1 MKDSARDERVS
12 AIRKLIDERQ
22 LAQAEIQ
29 SVKLAQSGET
39 AAASE
44 DVYKRQ
50 LQDRD
55 QKIDRATALIADL
68 ENDRKRAAARITE
81 LESDMTDVRAALQK
95 RDGEVDGAVARMQE
109 LETTIAQL
117 RELHAGVEQ
126 ELSSAKGAMNELHSR
141 FDETRRQ
148 LFEQTNLFLA
158 VTQAENERLALLID
172 TVQSSRFWQLKRVL
186 GRVRRAFT
194 A

>member
-1 MKDSARDERVS
+1 MRRA
-12 AIRKLIDERQ
+12 
-22 LAQAEIQ
+22 
-29 SVKLAQSGET
+29 
-39 AAASE
+39 
-44 DVYKRQ
+44 

-68 ENDRKRAAARITE
+68 EQDRNRAVGRIGE
-81 LESDMTDVRAALQK
+81 LESDITQVRAALQK
-95 RDGEVDGAVARMQE
+95 RDAEIAGAVARMQE
-109 LETTIAQL
+109 LEGTIAQL
-117 RELHAGVEQ
+117 RGIHAGVEQ
-126 ELSSAKGAMNELHSR
+126 ELAS
-141 FDETRRQ
+141 TRRQ
-148 LFEQTNLFLA
+148 LFEQTNSFLA